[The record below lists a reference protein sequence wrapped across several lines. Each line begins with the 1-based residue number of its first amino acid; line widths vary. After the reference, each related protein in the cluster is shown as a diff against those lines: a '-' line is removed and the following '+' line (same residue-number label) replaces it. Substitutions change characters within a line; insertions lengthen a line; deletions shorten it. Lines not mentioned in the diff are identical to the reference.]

1 MVAAWGHSKQLT
13 PTKVMIEAYDRMGL
27 IRDITDVVWGEKTN
41 LHSINS
47 SEDNQNGT
55 CKIQLTV
62 YTRDLGQIIRLLGKM
77 EKTPGVY
84 KVSRIE

>member
-1 MVAAWGHSKQLT
+1 ML
-13 PTKVMIEAYDRMGL
+13 IEAYDRVGL

-41 LHSINS
+41 IHSINS
-47 SEDNQNGT
+47 QEDDTNGT

-77 EKTPGVY
+77 ESTPGVY
-84 KVSRIE
+84 KVSRVK